1 MVPPAMR
8 QGVAIFAAAC
18 IVAASIPFL
27 REHDD
32 KLLELLSKAKV
43 VVVGEEV
50 ATEKKVDPPA
60 LTDVDLSALDDRRDV
75 VTAPAHGKRNADLT
89 IDPQY
94 QRAALSI
101 LRKGQVD
108 EGSIVMTDIRTG
120 RVLVWANYNHG
131 RIRDIASEAT
141 APSAS
146 IFKIVTGAALVE
158 AGVSMNEKFCYYGGK
173 SGIEE
178 RDLVPD
184 ADRDKYCATLPM
196 ALGRSLNVI
205 FGRLASQRLDPEKL
219 EGVAKRLGWGL
230 EIPFDVTIEP
240 SKLEIPHDDNLEF
253 ARTAAG
259 FWHTTLSTFQGA
271 NLAQT
276 IANDGEMIRSYVVRR
291 VVDEQGEVIYER
303 PDTKQVFKRVL
314 DERTAWAVAR
324 MMEQTVR
331 NGTSFKSFH
340 DRAGRPYLPDIR
352 VAGKTGTLIM
362 KEPETLYTRWVG
374 FAPARDPEVA
384 VSVLAA
390 NRGAWHVKATHIA
403 CDILRVYFTHQ
414 GRKGVR
420 PPPGIRI
427 KKKEPEAD
435 SPTG

>member
-1 MVPPAMR
+1 MR
-8 QGVAIFAAAC
+8 QGVAMFAAVC
-18 IVAASIPFL
+18 VVAASIPFL

-43 VVVGEEV
+43 AVAGEEV

-60 LTDVDLSALDDRRDV
+60 LTDVDLSAIDDRREV

-89 IDPQY
+89 IDSAY
-94 QRAALSI
+94 QRATVSI

-108 EGSIVMTDIRTG
+108 EGSVVMTDIRTG
-120 RVLVWANYNHG
+120 RVLVWANYNRG
-131 RIRDIASEAT
+131 RPRNLASEAT

-146 IFKIVTGAALVE
+146 IFKIVTGAALIE

-173 SGIEE
+173 SGIEQ
-178 RDLVPD
+178 RDLEANPK
-184 ADRDKYCATLPM
+184 RDKYCATLPM
-196 ALGRSLNVI
+196 AMGRSLNI
-205 FGRLASQRLDPEKL
+205 IYGRLASQHLDPDKL
-219 EGVAKRLGWGL
+219 EGVAKRLGWSL
-230 EIPFDVTIEP
+230 DIPFDVPVEI
-240 SKLEIPHDDNLEF
+240 SKLEIPRDDDLEF
-253 ARTAAG
+253 ARSAAG

-276 IANDGEMIRSYVVRR
+276 IASGGEMLRSYVVRR
-291 VVDEQGEVIYER
+291 VVDEEGDVIYER

-374 FAPARDPEVA
+374 FAPARNPEVA

-390 NRGAWHVKATHIA
+390 NRGPWHVKATHIA
-403 CDILRVYFTHQ
+403 CDVLRVYFADQ

-427 KKKEPEAD
+427 KKKKKKKKAAPA
-435 SPTG
+435 SSAI